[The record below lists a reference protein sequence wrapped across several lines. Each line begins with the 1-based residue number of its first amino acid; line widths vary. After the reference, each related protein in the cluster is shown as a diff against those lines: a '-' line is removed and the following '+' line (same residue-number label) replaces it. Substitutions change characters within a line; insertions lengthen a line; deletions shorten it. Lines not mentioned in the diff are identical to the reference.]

1 MKNNWIIRLCCALL
15 ALAFGLTGT
24 LSAQAAGPDYTM
36 AYKLYRQLGA
46 GSGFSGTLEISL
58 ARNEAAQGDAL
69 VTKQPLLI
77 DWDYI
82 YVTPAVNRQAE
93 HRLDAALMNGEEAVS
108 EAHAQLQ
115 KGVLSL
121 NSPLLGDG
129 WYAVELKRLLQEPE
143 DPSTLAGQLLPGVTA
158 AVEGSGM
165 PALLQ
170 LLLPQVLGF
179 QGFQDQAQRDA
190 MEALI
195 EKMTLR
201 MDLWIE
207 GYRQDAVLGKLEDG
221 SAIIEVSYAVSPAN
235 VKAQA
240 KQLVLDLLSD
250 DNALSSLQSC
260 LGEETAALLLNP
272 AYQPYYFAAIDE
284 LPLNDDLTLSRTV
297 DMHGETVALHLSLPL
312 YDAVGGAVTLR
323 YDRERG
329 AGDLP
334 DNNTLTL
341 EGGGRSATLSFLT
354 YRSMTDVT
362 VYQGTFKATD
372 MSNESFAVKPD
383 GEAKPLPEIAFTLSR
398 QTATTKEDGDLNVY
412 TDNWQLTLE
421 PDPNGSDPKA
431 FLPLNIK
438 LDSRFASKTPQ
449 TAATTAD
456 ITLTVSGEER
466 PQTVT
471 LHFLGESRRQW
482 QVEEL
487 PAGRTD
493 LLALDGEGLESLLAS
508 LLTEGG
514 KAVGFFLENT
524 EAEAGSGAEETA
536 GAVDPAA
543 ETEATGEADP
553 EATENGAAGEA
564 DPASAAEPET
574 AEAAEP

>member
-1 MKNNWIIRLCCALL
+1 MKNNWIIRLACGLM
-15 ALAFGLTGT
+15 ALAFCLTGT
-24 LSAQAAGPDYTM
+24 LTARAAGPDYTM

-58 ARNEAAQGDAL
+58 GRNEAAQGDAL

-82 YVTPAVNRQAE
+82 YVTPADDRQSE
-93 HRLDAALMNGEEAVS
+93 HRLDASLMNGEDAVS
-108 EAHAQLQ
+108 EAHFQLQ

-121 NSPLLGDG
+121 QSPLLGDG
-129 WYAVELKRLLQEPE
+129 WYGVELKRLLQAPAEE
-143 DPSTLAGQLLPGVTA
+143 EAATLAGQLLPGVNA
-158 AVEGSGM
+158 AMEGSGM

-170 LLLPQVLGF
+170 LLLPQLLGF
-179 QGFQDQAQRDA
+179 QGFQDQGQRDA

-207 GYRQDAVLGKLEDG
+207 GYRQDAVLGKLDDG
-221 SAIIEVSYAVSPAN
+221 SAIIDVSYVVSPASI
-235 VKAQA
+235 KAQA

-250 DNALSSLQSC
+250 ANALGSLQSC

-272 AYQPYYFAAIDE
+272 DYQPYYFAAIDQ
-284 LPLNDDLTLSRTV
+284 LPLSSDLTLSRTV
-297 DMHGETVALHLSLPL
+297 DMHGDTVALHLSLPL
-312 YDAVGGAVTLR
+312 YDAENGAVTLR

-341 EGGGRSATLSFLT
+341 EGGNRTVTLSYLT

-362 VYQGTFKATD
+362 VYQGTFRVTD
-372 MSNESFAVKPD
+372 MSNASFAVQPE
-383 GEAKPLPEIAFTLSR
+383 GEEEKPLPEIAFTLSR

-421 PDPNGSDPKA
+421 PDPNGSDPEA
-431 FLPLNIK
+431 FLPLNVQ

-466 PQTVT
+466 AQTAT
-471 LHFLGESRRQW
+471 LQFHGESRRQW

-493 LLALDGEGLESLLAS
+493 LLALNGEGLESMLAS

-514 KAVGFFLENT
+514 KAMGFFLEST
-524 EAEAGSGAEETA
+524 ETVPGAEEIAGEETA
-536 GAVDPAA
+536 GTPS
-543 ETEATGEADP
+543 EAQP
-553 EATENGAAGEA
+553 EK
-564 DPASAAEPET
+564 
-574 AEAAEP
+574 